1 MLVEQFRLF
10 LQASTNGRRKTK
22 SGYRYSKGTLT
33 QYQIVLDQLKQYEV
47 EKEKPI
53 RICLLNRSSLQ
64 VIRQEK
70 IYWDRFFFHFNVFL
84 FQQTKCSDNYAASV
98 FKIIKTFWNYL
109 LIDKG
114 LPIGQFHKK
123 FCVPQRA
130 YEPIVISPSQLS
142 FLIGDQDFEQ
152 SLSMAMNKVKDILVV
167 GCTVGLRYSDLMQL
181 KKANLVESLEGHYL
195 VLNTQKTRTALRLPV
210 PDYVLKILSKKA
222 YKKGPYLLPQLSC
235 TNLNKY
241 LKLLIE
247 KAGWVQR
254 LPKNR
259 YYKGKAVELKNKHGE
274 TYRFC
279 DHMTAHTMRR
289 TAITTLL
296 MLGVPENMV
305 RRISGHAD
313 GSKEFYRYIQ
323 VVQEYLDVK
332 VRNAYSELENLSK

>member
-1 MLVEQFRLF
+1 LLVEQFEHF

-33 QYQIVLDQLKQYEV
+33 QYRIVLDQLKQFEIL
-47 EKEKPI
+47 KGKPL

-64 VIRQEK
+64 VFRQEK
-70 IYWDRFFFHFNVFL
+70 IYWERFFFHFSHFL
-84 FQQTKCSDNYAASV
+84 FQQTGCSDNYAAGI
-98 FKIIKTFWNYL
+98 FKVIKTFWNYI

-123 FCVPQRA
+123 FTVPQRA

-142 FLIGDQDFEQ
+142 FLIKDEVFEE
-152 SLSMAMNKVKDILVV
+152 SLSEAMKKVKDILVV

-181 KKANLVESLEGHYL
+181 KKANLVESPEGHYL

-210 PDYVLKILSKKA
+210 PDYVLRILSKKI
-222 YKKGPYLLPQLSC
+222 YKKGPNLLPKLSC

-247 KAGWVQR
+247 KAGWVQQ
-254 LPKNR
+254 LPKKR
-259 YYKGKAVELKNKHGE
+259 YYRGKAIELWNKHGE

-279 DHMTAHTMRR
+279 DHITAHTMRR

-296 MLGVPENMV
+296 MLGVPETMV
-305 RRISGHAD
+305 RRISGHAA
-313 GSKEFYRYIQ
+313 GSKEFYRYVQ
-323 VVQEYLDVK
+323 VVQEYLDEK
-332 VRNAYSELENLSK
+332 VRNAYSELEGLSK